1 MRLSETHIPM
11 RMTTLGVG
19 LLLALLTWG
28 CDGKGQSSE
37 EGPPVSGGKKHVRVS
52 RVQATSER
60 TSAEYVGTLSAYR
73 KVRVAS
79 PTGGIVEKL
88 LFEKGDHLKT
98 GQLLGEVGTS
108 TFRLEVL
115 QAQAAV
121 EVARSQLQK
130 AEKGSRPEEIRL
142 AEAALKEAGAALF
155 EAERHFE
162 RIASLYRIHAVSRK
176 EYDSAEQQKVAA
188 SARVESAR
196 EQVALTTQGPRDE
209 DKRAARANL
218 HQAEATLALA
228 RDRLEKSRLHAPID
242 GIAGFRKWER
252 DEVVPAGAL
261 MTEVVDLSRLK
272 LKIAV
277 SENDR
282 GSLKSGG
289 RFPFTID
296 AIPGGHF
303 TCRLSFLSPSADPLT
318 RSFPAEFVVDDPDQ
332 RMADGMSARIS
343 LPIEKQKKTI
353 KVPSSWLSE
362 ENGIIGLF
370 VLQNDSAHFRKVIL
384 GGYYDRYVEILS
396 GLRDGDLVITN
407 AAGLKSGEPV
417 NYK

>member
-1 MRLSETHIPM
+1 MKRI
-11 RMTTLGVG
+11 TLGGVC
-19 LLLALLTWG
+19 LLLILYTWG

-37 EGPPVSGGKKHVRVS
+37 EVPPASGVAKEVRIS
-52 RVQATSER
+52 RIMATSAR
-60 TSAEYVGTLSAYR
+60 TSAEYVGILSAYR

-79 PTGGIVEKL
+79 LTGGIIEKL
-88 LFEKGDHLKT
+88 LFEKGDHLKA

-108 TFRLEVL
+108 TFRLGVL
-115 QAQAAV
+115 QARAAV
-121 EVARSQLQK
+121 EVARSRLQK
-130 AEKGSRPEEIRL
+130 AEQGSRPEEIGL

-155 EAERHFE
+155 QAERHFE
-162 RIASLYRIHAVSRK
+162 RIASLYKIHAVSQK
-176 EYDSAEQQKVAA
+176 EYDSAEQQKAAA

-196 EQVALTTQGPRDE
+196 EQVALATQGPRDE

-228 RDRLEKSRLHAPID
+228 RDRLEKSRLYAPIE

-252 DEVVPAGAL
+252 YEVVPPGAL
-261 MTEVVDLSRLK
+261 MTEVVDLSRMK
-272 LKIAV
+272 LKVAV

-282 GSLKSGG
+282 GSLKSGR

-303 TCRLSFLSPSADPLT
+303 SCSLSFLSPTADPRT
-318 RSFPAEFVVDDPDQ
+318 RSFPAEFVVDDPDP
-332 RMADGMSARIS
+332 RMADGMTARIS
-343 LPIEKQKKTI
+343 LPIERQEKSI

-362 ENGIIGLF
+362 ENGVLGLF
-370 VLQNDSAHFRKVIL
+370 VLQNERAHFRKVTL

-396 GLRDGDLVITN
+396 GLRDGDRVITN